1 MVESI
6 REKFREI
13 YRERTGK
20 DYCTTRFGER
30 IAIESVSNL
39 IREKDGKIRMSAV
52 TGALV
57 EAGEVRDAYRKAKR
71 LVKKNC

>member
-1 MVESI
+1 MVESV

-13 YRERTGK
+13 YRKKTGK
-20 DYCTTRFGER
+20 DYCTTRFGEKVT
-30 IAIESVSNL
+30 IDAVASL
-39 IREKDGKIRMSAV
+39 IKLKGGKIKMSFV

-71 LVKKNC
+71 LVEKNC